1 MRGKPVL
8 VQFLDPVHEALT
20 DEKKS
25 STNINHNKHCLRC
38 ARACL
43 LHNQDC

>member
-1 MRGKPVL
+1 MRGKLVL

-20 DEKKS
+20 DEKKAVLIL
-25 STNINHNKHCLRC
+25 TIIKHCLRC

-43 LHNQDC
+43 LNNQDC